1 MKNNKQKKNLKKPEF
16 DDMDSLK
23 VTKKSHS
30 GDEKINLKS
39 RKFWDEIYED
49 EEDNFDKLL
58 RE

>member
-1 MKNNKQKKNLKKPEF
+1 MKKPEF

-23 VTKKSHS
+23 IKKKTHS
-30 GDEKINLKS
+30 GDEKVNIKS